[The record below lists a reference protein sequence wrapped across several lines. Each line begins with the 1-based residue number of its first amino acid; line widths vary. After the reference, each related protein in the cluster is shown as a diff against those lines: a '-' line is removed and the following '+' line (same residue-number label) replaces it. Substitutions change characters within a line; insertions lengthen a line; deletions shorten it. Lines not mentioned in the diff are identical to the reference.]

1 MIKLYHTRIQD
12 QPMAVDCLP
21 YLKESER
28 RRLEAASPLTAK
40 RRWALLYMIF
50 REAAGGIRR
59 ETESP
64 SGGNGLSPQMKSLVL
79 RAVLMTVWLLY
90 SGWRNP
96 VINQAAH
103 VGGLLCGFLFAAVL
117 MPKGKRDLSVLIR

>member
-1 MIKLYHTRIQD
+1 MSRSYGYSIGASG
-12 QPMAVDCLP
+12 AVFGV
-21 YLKESER
+21 
-28 RRLEAASPLTAK
+28 TG
-40 RRWALLYMIF
+40 ALLYMIF

-64 SGGNGLSPQMKSLVL
+64 SGENGLSPQMKSLVL

>member
-40 RRWALLYMIF
+40 RRWALLYMIQNLCQ
-50 REAAGGIRR
+50 
-59 ETESP
+59 ET
-64 SGGNGLSPQMKSLVL
+64 GLP
-79 RAVLMTVWLLY
+79 
-90 SGWRNP
+90 
-96 VINQAAH
+96 
-103 VGGLLCGFLFAAVL
+103 
-117 MPKGKRDLSVLIR
+117 LSVLSCLWHSADGKPYLGPYYMSVSYSGAFAFCAFSKENIGIMRGEIKKDLSDERNWYLQWNGQIGM